1 MHHRKERRPRLH
13 EMDRLDTRS
22 IRSCVQSQA
31 PFIVWKTE
39 AGPLRLDLLW
49 QERKG
54 GTFGPGSAAYANY
67 LRRCIKTPIERDAV
81 ARIGDPNDRGQK
93 SAWILYFSCPMC
105 LRRCRVLYSRKGENE
120 FGCIKCNRP
129 AYPSNSWAYTGRR
142 NGSEAS
148 RLKRAMLKHEYAVKR
163 IAKKIAEKRK
173 GERTVD
179 LTKLKEAHG
188 RCALIICVKI
198 AEKALISQI
207 APML

>member
-81 ARIGDPNDRGQK
+81 ARIGDPNDRGRK
-93 SAWILYFSCPMC
+93 SAWVLYFSCPTC
-105 LRRCRVLYSRKGENE
+105 SRRCRVLYSRKGKRE
-120 FGCIKCNRP
+120 FGCVKCNRP
-129 AYPSNSWAYTGRR
+129 AYPSNAWPYTGRR
-142 NGSEAS
+142 NARSISLMGRE
-148 RLKRAMLKHEYAVKR
+148 MLRHQQIAAKLEKKIR
-163 IAKKIAEKRK
+163 QAKKGDRFNNL
-173 GERTVD
+173 R
-179 LTKLKEAHG
+179 
-188 RCALIICVKI
+188 R
-198 AEKALISQI
+198 SQI
-207 APML
+207 LHHQYSLLIAIRMQLASSKKN